1 MWMCWHYD
9 IGCVIEG
16 FVCIVYVDVCWRY
29 DIWCV
34 IQGFVCIVYV
44 DVCWHYDI
52 WCVIEENIV
61 SSIPGA
67 LRTVVE
73 LYS

>member
-29 DIWCV
+29 DIGCV
-34 IQGFVCIVYV
+34 IEGFVCIVYV
-44 DVCWHYDI
+44 DVL
-52 WCVIEENIV
+52 
-61 SSIPGA
+61 A
-67 LRTVVE
+67 L
-73 LYS
+73 